1 MSSHKKTNAGQN
13 NKSKTGTER
22 RQSTLSL
29 SGSAD
34 EKLEHIYQTLATLMT
49 KDDLVFQMNKLREE
63 IREENREMV
72 QRLECRVFELETE
85 NDKLRDTIEQ
95 LENSVE
101 LSVERIVQLTL
112 KDNSL
117 EQQGRKNSVRIV
129 GLPNDRNE
137 TAEACIDKCAKF
149 FRDYL
154 NVDIESTD
162 IDIAHRLGPQSTIC
176 KFTRRIKKFEVLK
189 ARRKLKGKKI
199 YIFEDLTQEN
209 QRILKRAYDLGCVEN
224 TWSVDGKLFAKLKG
238 KETIRRISMN
248 TVLTDEYLLDDG
260 NFVSRSGNEN

>member
-1 MSSHKKTNAGQN
+1 MLDKTTSRKQVRSGDN
-13 NKSKTGTER
+13 R
-22 RQSTLSL
+22 LSVYQV
-29 SGSAD
+29 SAD

-63 IREENREMV
+63 IGEENREMV

-189 ARRKLKGKKI
+189 ARRNLKGKKI
-199 YIFEDLTQEN
+199 SIFEDLTQETRESLN
-209 QRILKRAYDLGCVEN
+209 VH
-224 TWSVDGKLFAKLKG
+224 T
-238 KETIRRISMN
+238 T
-248 TVLTDEYLLDDG
+248 
-260 NFVSRSGNEN
+260 